1 MREGAIVF
9 VVFFF
14 TGCDPES
21 NIYVWLY
28 HTVEEKDYKPRL
40 NKSNIDMFPLAEA
53 DSLPKIMWGY
63 TLKNA
68 LADTK
73 EFALKKKTV
82 YCF

>member
-1 MREGAIVF
+1 MFA
-9 VVFFF
+9 VFFF
-14 TGCDPES
+14 TDCDPES

-40 NKSNIDMFPLAEA
+40 NKSNIDAFPLAEEPF
-53 DSLPKIMWGY
+53 LLKIMWGY

-73 EFALKKKTV
+73 GFALTKKTV

>member
-1 MREGAIVF
+1 MLI
-9 VVFFF
+9 VFFF

-28 HTVEEKDYKPRL
+28 HTAEEKDYKPRL
-40 NKSNIDMFPLAEA
+40 NRSNIDVFPLAEK

-73 EFALKKKTV
+73 GLHYLKRRQYIVLKTI
-82 YCF
+82 FP